1 MESVQTIPLPER
13 EVPLAEYRAQ
23 CVDVPK
29 FLGYCA
35 ACPNYGGTW
44 SCPPFDFDP
53 QTVWDR
59 YDRIL
64 LRAVKVPVPAEL
76 RKKVLSPQEINDESH
91 ALLAPIKHDLLSSLL
106 EQERATPGSLALS
119 AGRCQECPEG
129 RCTKPAHQPCRQPE
143 RMRHSIESLGGDVGK
158 TLSLYLGQELL
169 WGREGHLPEYYILL
183 GGLLLGGPQE
193 K

>member
-13 EVPLAEYRAQ
+13 EVPLAEYCAQ

-53 QTVWDR
+53 QEIWDR

-76 RKKVLSPQEINDESH
+76 REKVLSPQEINDESH

-119 AGRCQECPEG
+119 AGRCQEC
-129 RCTKPAHQPCRQPE
+129 RVCTKPSGQPCRQPE

>member
-53 QTVWDR
+53 QEIWDR

-76 RKKVLSPQEINDESH
+76 REKVLSPQEINGESH

-119 AGRCQECPEG
+119 AGRCQECQV
-129 RCTKPAHQPCRQPE
+129 CTKASSQPCRQPE

>member
-1 MESVQTIPLPER
+1 MESVQTIPLPDR

-35 ACPNYGGTW
+35 ACPNYGRTW

-64 LRAVKVPVPAEL
+64 LRAVKVLIPEEL
-76 RKKVLSPQEINDESH
+76 RQIHFSPQELDRESH
-91 ALLAPIKHDLLSSLL
+91 ALLYPIKRQLLFTLL

-119 AGRCQECPEG
+119 AGRCQECQV
-129 RCTKPAHQPCRQPE
+129 CTKASGQPCRQPE

-169 WGREGHLPEYYILL
+169 WGREGHFPEYYILL
-183 GGLLLGGPQE
+183 CGLLLGGPQE

>member
-1 MESVQTIPLPER
+1 MESVQTIPLPDR

-53 QTVWDR
+53 QEIWDR

-76 RKKVLSPQEINDESH
+76 REKVLSPQEINDESH

-119 AGRCQECPEG
+119 AGRCQECQV
-129 RCTKPAHQPCRQPE
+129 CTKASGQPCRQPE

>member
-1 MESVQTIPLPER
+1 MESVQTIPLPDR

-76 RKKVLSPQEINDESH
+76 REKVLSPQEINDESH

-119 AGRCQECPEG
+119 AGRCQECQV
-129 RCTKPAHQPCRQPE
+129 CTKASGQPCRQPE

>member
-1 MESVQTIPLPER
+1 MEAAQTIPLPER
-13 EVPLAEYRAQ
+13 EIPLAEYRAQ

-53 QTVWDR
+53 QAIWDR

-64 LRAVKVPVPAEL
+64 LRAVKILVPEEL
-76 RKKVLSPQEINDESH
+76 REKVLSPQEINDESH

-106 EQERATPGSLALS
+106 EQEKATPGSLALS

-129 RCTKPAHQPCRQPE
+129 RCTKHAGQPCRQPG

-183 GGLLLGGPQE
+183 GGLLLGGPAE

>member
-1 MESVQTIPLPER
+1 MESVQTIPLPDR
-13 EVPLAEYRAQ
+13 EVPLAEYRSQ

-53 QTVWDR
+53 QEIWDR
-59 YDRIL
+59 YGRIL
-64 LRAVKVPVPAEL
+64 LRVVKVPVPAEL
-76 RKKVLSPQEINDESH
+76 REKVLSPQEINDESH

-129 RCTKPAHQPCRQPE
+129 RCTKPAHQPCRQPG

>member
-1 MESVQTIPLPER
+1 MESVQTIPLPDR

-53 QTVWDR
+53 QEIWDR

-76 RKKVLSPQEINDESH
+76 REKVLSPQEINDESH

-119 AGRCQECPEG
+119 AGRCQECQV
-129 RCTKPAHQPCRQPE
+129 CTKASGQPCRQPG

>member
-1 MESVQTIPLPER
+1 MVSVLTIPLPDR

-53 QTVWDR
+53 QEIWDR

-76 RKKVLSPQEINDESH
+76 REKVLSPQEINDESH

-129 RCTKPAHQPCRQPE
+129 RCTKPAHQPCRQPG

-183 GGLLLGGPQE
+183 GGLLLGGPQG

>member
-35 ACPNYGGTW
+35 ACPNYGGAW

-76 RKKVLSPQEINDESH
+76 QKKVLSPQEINDESH

-129 RCTKPAHQPCRQPE
+129 RCTKPAHQPCRQPG

>member
-1 MESVQTIPLPER
+1 MESVQTIPLPDR

-76 RKKVLSPQEINDESH
+76 REKVLSPQEINDESH

-119 AGRCQECPEG
+119 AGRCQECQV
-129 RCTKPAHQPCRQPE
+129 CTKASGQPCRHPG

>member
-1 MESVQTIPLPER
+1 MESVQTIPLPDR
-13 EVPLAEYRAQ
+13 KVPLAEYRAQ
-23 CVDVPK
+23 CVDVSK

-53 QTVWDR
+53 QEIWDR

-76 RKKVLSPQEINDESH
+76 REKVLSPQEINDESH

-119 AGRCQECPEG
+119 AGRCQECQV
-129 RCTKPAHQPCRQPE
+129 CTKPSGQPCRQPE

>member
-76 RKKVLSPQEINDESH
+76 REKVLSPQEINDESH

-119 AGRCQECPEG
+119 AGRCQECQV
-129 RCTKPAHQPCRQPE
+129 CTKASGQPCRQPE

>member
-1 MESVQTIPLPER
+1 MESVQTIPLPDR

-35 ACPNYGGTW
+35 ACPNYGGAW

-53 QTVWDR
+53 QEIWDR

-76 RKKVLSPQEINDESH
+76 REKVLSPQEINDESH

-129 RCTKPAHQPCRQPE
+129 RCTKPAHQPCRQPG

>member
-1 MESVQTIPLPER
+1 MESVQTIPLPDR

-64 LRAVKVPVPAEL
+64 LRAVKVLIPEEL
-76 RKKVLSPQEINDESH
+76 RQIHFSPQELDRESH
-91 ALLAPIKHDLLSSLL
+91 ALLYPIKRQLLFTLL

-119 AGRCQECPEG
+119 AGRCQECQV
-129 RCTKPAHQPCRQPE
+129 CTKASGQPCRQPE
-143 RMRHSIESLGGDVGK
+143 RMRHSI
-158 TLSLYLGQELL
+158 
-169 WGREGHLPEYYILL
+169 
-183 GGLLLGGPQE
+183 
-193 K
+193 

>member
-119 AGRCQECPEG
+119 AGRCQECQV
-129 RCTKPAHQPCRQPE
+129 CTKASGQPCRQPE

>member
-1 MESVQTIPLPER
+1 MESVQTIPLPDR

-53 QTVWDR
+53 QEIWDR

-76 RKKVLSPQEINDESH
+76 REKVLSPQEINDESH

-119 AGRCQECPEG
+119 AGRCQECQVCSKASG
-129 RCTKPAHQPCRQPE
+129 QPCRQPE

>member
-1 MESVQTIPLPER
+1 MESVQTIPLPDR

-44 SCPPFDFDP
+44 ACPPFDFDP

-64 LRAVKVPVPAEL
+64 LRAVKVLIPEEL
-76 RKKVLSPQEINDESH
+76 RQIHFSPQELDRESH
-91 ALLAPIKHDLLSSLL
+91 ALLYPIKRQLLSTLL

-119 AGRCQECPEG
+119 AGRCQECQV
-129 RCTKPAHQPCRQPE
+129 CTKASGQPCRQPE
-143 RMRHSIESLGGDVGK
+143 RIRHSIESLGGDVGK

-169 WGREGHLPEYYILL
+169 WGREGHFPEYYILL
-183 GGLLLGGPQE
+183 CGLLLGGPQE

>member
-76 RKKVLSPQEINDESH
+76 REKVLSPQEINDESH

-119 AGRCQECPEG
+119 AGRCQECQV
-129 RCTKPAHQPCRQPE
+129 CTKASGQPCRQPE
-143 RMRHSIESLGGDVGK
+143 RIRHSIESLGGDVGK

>member
-53 QTVWDR
+53 QEIWDR

-76 RKKVLSPQEINDESH
+76 REKVLSPQEINGESH

-119 AGRCQECPEG
+119 AGRCQECQV
-129 RCTKPAHQPCRQPE
+129 CTKASGQPCRQPE

>member
-13 EVPLAEYRAQ
+13 EVPLAEYCAQ

-44 SCPPFDFDP
+44 SCPPFDFDL
-53 QTVWDR
+53 QEIWDR

-76 RKKVLSPQEINDESH
+76 REKVLSPQEINDESH

-119 AGRCQECPEG
+119 AGRCQEC
-129 RCTKPAHQPCRQPE
+129 RVCTKPSGQPCRQPE

>member
-1 MESVQTIPLPER
+1 MESVQTIPLPDR

-53 QTVWDR
+53 QEIWDR

-76 RKKVLSPQEINDESH
+76 REKVLSPQEINGESH

-119 AGRCQECPEG
+119 AGRCQECQV
-129 RCTKPAHQPCRQPE
+129 CTKASGQPCRQPE

-169 WGREGHLPEYYILL
+169 WGREGHLPEYYIHLC
-183 GGLLLGGPQE
+183 GLLLGGPQE